1 MLRKVVFSFA
11 VLGLA
16 LASAKSYKVSLY
28 EPALAGSTE
37 LKPGDYQVSVNGQNA
52 VLRAGKVE
60 SQVPV
65 KVESADTK
73 YDNTSVKYTTS
84 GGKRQ
89 IQEIHL
95 GGTKTKIVFTEAVPA
110 P

>member
-1 MLRKVVFSFA
+1 VLSFA

-16 LASAKSYKVSLY
+16 LASAKSYTMNLF

-37 LKPGDYQVSVNGQNA
+37 LKAGEYQVSVDGQNA
-52 VLRAGKVE
+52 VIRSGKTT
-60 SQVPV
+60 SQVPA
-65 KVESADTK
+65 KIEAADTK
-73 YDNTSVKYTTS
+73 YDNTSVKYVVS
-84 GGKRQ
+84 GGKKQ

-95 GGTKTKIVFTEAVPA
+95 GGTKTKIVFTEAVPV